1 MTFYALEKLIDMHD
15 GYKKAFK
22 VAGRDLLLV
31 QENGKA
37 YLMTNSCPHMGV
49 SLSTA
54 TVEPQ
59 GIIRCRAHGIEFEL
73 ESGRA
78 LGPLANTLA
87 CLHKFNIVYD
97 GAYLGIDV

>member
-1 MTFYALEKLIDMHD
+1 MTFYALEKLINLHD

-37 YLMTNSCPHMGV
+37 YLIKNSCPHMGV
-49 SLSTA
+49 MLTSA
-54 TVEPQ
+54 TLHPE
-59 GIIRCRAHGIEFEL
+59 GSIRCKAHGIEFQL

-78 LGPLANTLA
+78 VGPLANTLE
-87 CLHKFNIVYD
+87 CLYKYEIAYD
-97 GAYLGIDV
+97 GPNLGVEF